1 MALSGSQSTLSGSQ
15 MARRWPYQALIIWL
29 LEQALRVTYQV
40 SDGPILGFQRR
51 ISEYQMALVVSLVMS
66 GFQMALSE
74 YLAVRWLYQALI
86 GPIRSYMAGPIMLSE
101 SQRTLSGFLST
112 LGFRVG
118 KASQIASLT
127 P

>member
-1 MALSGSQSTLSGSQ
+1 

-74 YLAVRWLYQALI
+74 YLAVRWLYQALRWPYHALI
-86 GPIRSYMAGPIMLSE
+86 SS
-101 SQRTLSGFLST
+101 
-112 LGFRVG
+112 
-118 KASQIASLT
+118 
-127 P
+127 